1 MEGSDKRI
9 GGRASVLSVIGAPI
23 EDGAGVRG
31 TIMGPAALRTAGLVQ
46 VLRDLG
52 YEIDDHGDL
61 ALPEGIPASLSIAGR
76 VRNPARVAGWA
87 RLLCRETYAAM
98 NERPHSD
105 RASAAIT
112 AFQSAR

>member
-23 EDGAGVRG
+23 EDGVGVPG

-61 ALPEGIPASLSIAGR
+61 ALPEGIPPRCRLPDACAIRRVSPAG
-76 VRNPARVAGWA
+76 PGFCAARPT
-87 RLLCRETYAAM
+87 RR
-98 NERPHSD
+98 
-105 RASAAIT
+105 
-112 AFQSAR
+112 